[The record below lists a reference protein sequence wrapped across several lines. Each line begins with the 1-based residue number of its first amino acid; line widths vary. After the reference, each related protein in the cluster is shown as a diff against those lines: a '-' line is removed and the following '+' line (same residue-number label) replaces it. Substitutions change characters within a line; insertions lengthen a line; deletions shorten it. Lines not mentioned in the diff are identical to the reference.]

1 MVSLG
6 RKAAVRLPRSSCPV
20 AANEWGSRRYTG
32 YHDTGEITHEEPGWT
47 GISP

>member
-6 RKAAVRLPRSSCPV
+6 RKAAVRLPRSSHVV

-32 YHDTGEITHEEPGWT
+32 YHDTGEIIHEEPGWT